1 MREFFKRKGIVFPLR
16 FFNKI
21 FKKHKNLFSPQR
33 NAFFVVYISEGAL
46 REEGEVL

>member
-16 FFNKI
+16 FFNK
-21 FKKHKNLFSPQR
+21 KKLFSPQR
-33 NAFFVVYISEGAL
+33 NAFFVVYISEGTL

>member
-1 MREFFKRKGIVFPLR
+1 MREFFKRKGIVFSLR

-21 FKKHKNLFSPQR
+21 KNLFSPQR
-33 NAFFVVYISEGAL
+33 NAFFVVYISEGML